1 MEGDGAKSCWK
12 RQKKQRR
19 VEEYQ
24 NSVPSQKQKQRQRP
38 KRKQKNKQLLA
49 RLKGSSGLVERKE
62 RASAM

>member
-24 NSVPSQKQKQRQRP
+24 NSEPSQKQKQRQR
-38 KRKQKNKQLLA
+38 NKQLLV
-49 RLKGSSGLVERKE
+49 RLRASSGLVERKE